1 MRINTVN
8 GNVIVTQAEKAK
20 EQLPQNVEYVQSDI
34 ATILIESM
42 QDKIRITQLENDLG
56 SAVMEIMTMKM
67 GAM

>member
-8 GNVIVTQAEKAK
+8 GNVIVTQVEKVK

-42 QDKIRITQLENDLG
+42 QDKMRIAQLENDLG